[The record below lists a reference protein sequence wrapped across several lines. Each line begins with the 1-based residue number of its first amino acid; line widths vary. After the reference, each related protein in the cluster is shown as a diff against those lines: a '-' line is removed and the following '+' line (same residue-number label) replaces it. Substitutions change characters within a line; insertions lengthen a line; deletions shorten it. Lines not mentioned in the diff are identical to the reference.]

1 MKSKEQMS
9 KREQLNVIKRSI
21 LLIEKADKG
30 LFFRTIISDVLELVQ
45 TYLSIYFISII
56 IDAISMEKS
65 INELFLTAG
74 VVNIIQLMCV
84 IISRT
89 LKKRYNCHD
98 FSLKKNLK
106 RFLWEKI
113 INLDYSKIENPK
125 THNMYQ
131 NADRQLFSHS
141 TGLIAVYNLLTF
153 SIYGLIQ
160 IVIGAVLIFPIAFT
174 PQIETT
180 GLIGFVQSPYG
191 LFSVLVLV
199 ILLELFKA
207 TYINNKSITA
217 YEKVNSSSEVM
228 QSKRLLSFFEWFTL
242 DNYKNGKEI
251 RIYNEKDLI
260 LSEYDKNYE
269 IENSN
274 YNHAYRKTI
283 PSNFVFQMINVLTQ
297 ILMYGFAI
305 MRALTG
311 MLSPSDV
318 IAFSLY
324 FQQIQSGI
332 SNLSDGYNMLKI
344 TPQFCKQ
351 IFDFLDIPDE
361 KYMGTIPTEK
371 RTDNEYEFEFKN
383 VSFKYPNSTE
393 YVLKNINLKWKIGE
407 KMALVGKNGCGKS
420 TLVKL
425 LCRLYDPTS
434 GEITLNGVD
443 IKKYQYEEYM
453 ALFSIVFQ
461 DSKLFS
467 FSMAEN
473 VASSTEYDKDYVEQ
487 CIIRSGLNTRL
498 EKLSNGIETFLYKDF
513 NENGVEISG
522 GEAQKL
528 ILARAL
534 YKKSPFIILDE
545 PTSALDPISEYD
557 IYTKFNSI
565 VGTKTAIYISHRL
578 SSCRFC
584 DNITVMENGNI
595 VEQGT
600 HSQLLDRKGVYY
612 SLWNAQAEYYKD
624 TAGELFTIHKESD

>member
-56 IDAISMEKS
+56 IEAISMEKS

-160 IVIGAVLIFPIAFT
+160 IVIGAVLIFPIAFI

-260 LSEYDKNYE
+260 LSEYDKNYQ

-565 VGTKTAIYISHRL
+565 
-578 SSCRFC
+578 
-584 DNITVMENGNI
+584 
-595 VEQGT
+595 
-600 HSQLLDRKGVYY
+600 
-612 SLWNAQAEYYKD
+612 
-624 TAGELFTIHKESD
+624 

>member
-160 IVIGAVLIFPIAFT
+160 IVIGAVLIFPIAFI

-260 LSEYDKNYE
+260 LSEYDKNYQ

-311 MLSPSDV
+311 MLSPSDA

>member
-274 YNHAYRKTI
+274 YNYAYRKTI